1 MAVRILVMAITLVLA
16 QSAAAQTPEP
26 AFEAGATFVTT
37 ESGQFHT
44 NDVGVGG
51 WLGWRVRPLIGL
63 EGELTYHANPFG
75 EASSF
80 SAGRIEGLFGVTIG
94 PRLGWLRPFAT
105 VRPGFVTY
113 RAAAEPFAC
122 IAIFPPPLSCTL
134 AEGRTLFAFDVGG
147 GLEFSLAT
155 RSVIRV
161 TLSDRIVRYPAP
173 AFDTSG
179 ERHDDSFTGHDL
191 RFAVGVGVRF

>member
-1 MAVRILVMAITLVLA
+1 MTSRVLVLA
-16 QSAAAQTPEP
+16 ITMALAHDTAAQTPEP
-26 AFEAGATFVTT
+26 SLEAGATFVTT

-44 NDVGVGG
+44 RDLGAGG
-51 WLGWRVRPLIGL
+51 WLGWHVRPLIAL
-63 EGELTYHANPFG
+63 EGELTYHGDPFG
-75 EASSF
+75 EATSF

-113 RAAAEPFAC
+113 RAAQEPFAC

-134 AEGRTLFAFDVGG
+134 GEGRTLFAFDAGG
-147 GLEFSLAT
+147 GLDLSPT
-155 RSVIRV
+155 SRSVIRL
-161 TLSDRIVRYPAP
+161 TLSDRMVRYPSP

-179 ERHDDSFTGHDL
+179 ERHDESFSGHDL
-191 RFAVGVGVRF
+191 RFAVGAGMRF